1 MVELAWRETEA
12 HDRVT
17 PATQSR
23 EPAGAAQAI
32 RTCALT
38 EGDDRYAAL
47 YPNRR
52 DRPAGNARGP
62 SGVYDPVRQR
72 MIVFGGQPDLVVVA
86 NSTPQV
92 WELSLAGTPS
102 WTALTTWESPGP

>member
-1 MVELAWRETEA
+1 
-12 HDRVT
+12 
-17 PATQSR
+17 
-23 EPAGAAQAI
+23 
-32 RTCALT
+32 
-38 EGDDRYAAL
+38 
-47 YPNRR
+47 
-52 DRPAGNARGP
+52 
-62 SGVYDPVRQR
+62 